1 VSFHQQD
8 PVGRGETERRD
19 TTRFADRVIADLG
32 ATMAAGAVVLGD
44 RLGLYRALAAERMR
58 SLELARRTGTAPRYV
73 EEWLRGQAA
82 GGYVE
87 YDPGTGEY
95 WLTPEQQ
102 HALAGHEGPLGGPG
116 AFELAVGALS
126 ALPRLESAFR
136 TGEGLG
142 WHEHDSQVFDGW
154 ARLQYGLYSADLVP
168 RWLPA
173 LDGVTRKLRRGA
185 RVADVACGHAVSTI
199 LMAQAFPASRF
210 DAFDYHVESLEVAR
224 KRVADAGLGARVRVE
239 EAYAHCFHGGPYD
252 LVTTFEALH
261 DVGDPAGLARHVA
274 GQLTPD
280 GTWMIVE
287 PLAGMAVAENLHALG
302 RIYYSM
308 SMYFCVP
315 MALAQEGGHSLGAL
329 AGEEPIRR
337 VVTAGGFGHFRR
349 VAQTALT
356 AVYEA
361 RR

>member
-1 VSFHQQD
+1 L
-8 PVGRGETERRD
+8 GRGEPDGRD
-19 TTRFADRVIADLG
+19 TARFADRVIADLG
-32 ATMAAGAVVLGD
+32 AAMAAGAVVLGD
-44 RLGLYRALAAERMR
+44 RLGLYRALAAGRMR
-58 SLELARRTGTAPRYV
+58 PLELARRTGTAPRYV

-87 YDPGTGEY
+87 YEPGSGEY

-102 HALAGHEGPLGGPG
+102 DTLAGPAGPLDGPG
-116 AFELAVGALS
+116 AFELAVGALQ
-126 ALPRLESAFR
+126 AVPRLEAAFR
-136 TGEGLG
+136 TGEGIG

-154 ARLQYGLYSADLVP
+154 ARLQHCLYSGDLVP

-173 LDGVTRKLRRGA
+173 LDGVIRKLRRGA

-210 DAFDYHVESLEVAR
+210 DGFDYHAESLEVAR
-224 KRVADAGLGARVRVE
+224 KRVADAGLGARIRVE
-239 EAYAHCFHGGPYD
+239 EAYAHTFDGGPYD
-252 LVTTFEALH
+252 LITTFEALH

-274 GQLTPD
+274 GRLAPD

-287 PLAGMAVAENLHALG
+287 PLGGPTVSENLHTVG
-302 RIYYSM
+302 RLYYSM

-315 MALAQEGGHSLGAL
+315 SALAQEGGHSMGAL

-337 VVTAGGFGHFRR
+337 VVTAGGFGRFRR
-349 VAQTALT
+349 IAQTALT